1 MNRFGLKSDPS
12 RCEHVVRRRPRL
24 KLKHKK
30 KETRAKKIRFYAA
43 MYARERE
50 ERKRRAKGFFSQ
62 STVFR
67 RSEVIGLRTKVH
79 RIDEGYT

>member
-1 MNRFGLKSDPS
+1 MNRFGPKSDPS
-12 RCEHVVRRRPRL
+12 RCEHVVLRRPRL

-30 KETRAKKIRFYAA
+30 RKLGQKIKFYAA

-50 ERKRRAKGFFSQ
+50 ERKMIAKGFFSR